1 MNIKDGGK
9 TSNLQSQVAE
19 VRINANFGG
28 QMELWITDNT
38 GNESLSYLTM
48 DEAIGLAE
56 ELKGALRNRINQI

>member
-1 MNIKDGGK
+1 MKIKDGGQ
-9 TSNLQSQVAE
+9 TSSLQSQIAE
-19 VRINANFGG
+19 VRINANFAG